1 MSSIAF
7 MKPCVRPDALSCSA
21 VKQGG
26 LMKTIILTA
35 CIALALGTLIG
46 RTTVASS
53 PVMVQTTIEAMSISQ
68 LMNTIRALPAESYDA
83 I

>member
-1 MSSIAF
+1 
-7 MKPCVRPDALSCSA
+7 
-21 VKQGG
+21 
-26 LMKTIILTA
+26 MKTTILTA

-53 PVMVQTTIEAMSISQ
+53 TVLTQTTNEAISISQ

>member
-1 MSSIAF
+1 
-7 MKPCVRPDALSCSA
+7 
-21 VKQGG
+21 
-26 LMKTIILTA
+26 MKTTILTA

-53 PVMVQTTIEAMSISQ
+53 PVVAQTTIEANSVSQ
-68 LMNTIRALPAESYDA
+68 LMNSIRALPAESYDA

>member
-1 MSSIAF
+1 
-7 MKPCVRPDALSCSA
+7 
-21 VKQGG
+21 
-26 LMKTIILTA
+26 MKTAILAA

-53 PVMVQTTIEAMSISQ
+53 PVMAQTTIEAISLTQ
-68 LMNTIRALPAESYDA
+68 LMNTTRALPAESYDA

>member
-1 MSSIAF
+1 
-7 MKPCVRPDALSCSA
+7 
-21 VKQGG
+21 
-26 LMKTIILTA
+26 MKTTILTA

-53 PVMVQTTIEAMSISQ
+53 PVMAQTTMETISLSQ
-68 LMNTIRALPAESYDA
+68 LMNTTRALPTESYDA